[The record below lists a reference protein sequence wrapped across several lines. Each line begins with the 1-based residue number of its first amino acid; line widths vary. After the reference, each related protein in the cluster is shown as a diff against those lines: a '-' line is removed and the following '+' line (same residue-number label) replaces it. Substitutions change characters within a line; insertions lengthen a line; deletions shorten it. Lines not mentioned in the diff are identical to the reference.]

1 VGELVSSRRRGAKV
15 LVDVFIELDFKLP
28 IRLRLND
35 RANRS
40 HHGKNQQGQHFH
52 AVHPAERGSHGFEV
66 RIRFR
71 RAGAGEANC
80 GIEGIGSAM
89 GNASGKADT
98 APTRLRSGLASVST
112 QMQRL
117 QSLWVAFQ
125 GLQLFGAGIKG
136 MVGPIPAHAGPP
148 GPA

>member
-1 VGELVSSRRRGAKV
+1 MRSIQQSGAVMASKFASG
-15 LVDVFIELDFKLP
+15 L
-28 IRLRLND
+28 
-35 RANRS
+35 
-40 HHGKNQQGQHFH
+40 GG
-52 AVHPAERGSHGFEV
+52 
-66 RIRFR
+66 
-71 RAGAGEANC
+71 AGAGEANC